1 MTMLTFDKKEKKT
14 KKGKKKAKEEVEEV
28 VEETSEEVSEEE
40 MTEEEG
46 QGVSLMDLLGA
57 SAGGPAG
64 PEARSI
70 MFTGEVSEEKAA
82 DLISALLVL
91 SQTKPEGADR
101 AEDIKLY
108 VSTYGGS
115 ADEMFG
121 IYDVMNFCKQFCD
134 IETIGLGK
142 VMSAGTLILA
152 AGTKGKRKLGKHCR
166 VMIHSVNGGQVGDL
180 HNLQNEL
187 EQTVS
192 LQDSYIQAMS
202 DETKMTKKQIQTL
215 INRKVNVYL
224 TAEEAIEKGL
234 ADGVLDG

>member
-1 MTMLTFDKKEKKT
+1 MQNLSKKT
-14 KKGKKKAKEEVEEV
+14 KKTKKKSKEVEEV
-28 VEETSEEVSEEE
+28 SEDLTEESSEEVSEEE
-40 MTEEEG
+40 APQQM
-46 QGVSLMDLLGA
+46 SLMDLLG
-57 SAGGPAG
+57 GGPGGAKS

-70 MFTGEVSEEKAA
+70 MFVGEVTEDRAA

-91 SQTKPEGADR
+91 AQTKEEDAER
-101 AEDIKLY
+101 AEPIKLY

-121 IYDVMNFCKQFCD
+121 IYDVINFCKKFCD

-142 VMSAGTLILA
+142 VMSAGTLMLA
-152 AGTKGKRKLGKHCR
+152 SGTKGKRKLGKHCR
-166 VMIHSVNGGQVGDL
+166 VMIHAVNGGQVGDI

-187 EQTVS
+187 EQTVC

-202 DETKMTKKQIQTL
+202 HETNMTKRQIQTL

-224 TAEEAIEKGL
+224 TADEAIEKGL
-234 ADGVLDG
+234 ADEIME

>member
-1 MTMLTFDKKEKKT
+1 MQNLSKKGKKT
-14 KKGKKKAKEEVEEV
+14 KKKSKEEVAE
-28 VEETSEEVSEEE
+28 EETSEESTEEIEQEEE
-40 MTEEEG
+40 APP
-46 QGVSLMDLLGA
+46 QQVSLMDLLG
-57 SAGGPAG
+57 GGQGADT

-70 MFTGEVSEEKAA
+70 MFVGEVTEERAA
-82 DLISALLVL
+82 DLVSALLVL
-91 SQTKPEGADR
+91 SQTKAPD
-101 AEDIKLY
+101 AEKAEPIKLY

-121 IYDVMNFCKQFCD
+121 IYDVVNYCKKFCD

-142 VMSAGTLILA
+142 VMSAGTLMLA
-152 AGTKGKRKLGKHCR
+152 SGTKGKRKLGKHCR
-166 VMIHSVNGGQVGDL
+166 VMIHAVNGGQVGDI

-192 LQDSYIQAMS
+192 LQDSYIQALS
-202 DETKMTKKQIQTL
+202 HETNMTKRQIQTL

-234 ADGVLDG
+234 ADEILE